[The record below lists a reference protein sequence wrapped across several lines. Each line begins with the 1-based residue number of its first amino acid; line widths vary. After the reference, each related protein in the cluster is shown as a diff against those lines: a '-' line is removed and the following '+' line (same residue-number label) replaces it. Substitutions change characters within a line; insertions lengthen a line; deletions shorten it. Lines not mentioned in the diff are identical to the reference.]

1 MTFHRPRGYRAGSRG
16 DCVEVTLAPPTVHIR
31 DSKDRQR
38 PRLALSPALEG
49 AIGGSEGNDVRFRCG
64 GARSEVHWK

>member
-1 MTFHRPRGYRAGSRG
+1 MGTAGSRS
-16 DCVEVTLAPPTVHIR
+16 DCVEVALAPTVHIR
-31 DSKDRQR
+31 DAKDRQR

-64 GARSEVHWK
+64 GARSEVH